1 MDDLPPHPNPA
12 TRANLEKAAAAIQT
26 ISRMKQQF
34 LHCHEFLANNTRTL
48 VELLREAETRGVLL
62 EGSLTLVDVG
72 FWLEMIDWQSKFLRL
87 VLNFT
92 KDPNRKSLRP
102 LIELYGRDRDR
113 MRTEVEILERQLKY
127 RLARFAKPNDALVAK
142 AIAKNEQRVLAV
154 YLHVRSGYR
163 GVDLARFFKVP
174 RTTAYG
180 WIDWFQSLPEG
191 LQASILA
198 FMDSQAHS
206 MATLQ
211 MPAFTPKPIAGSA
224 ASADASQTAAAQSA

>member
-1 MDDLPPHPNPA
+1 MDAPQPRDA
-12 TRANLEKAAAAIQT
+12 AAKANLEEAAKAIHELT
-26 ISRMKQQF
+26 LMKQQF
-34 LHCHEFLANNTRTL
+34 IQCHEFLAKNTRRL
-48 VELLREAETRGVLL
+48 VELLRQAESRGVLL
-62 EGSLTLVDVG
+62 EESLTLVDVG

-113 MRTEVEILERQLKY
+113 MRAEAEILERQLKH
-127 RLARFAKPNDALVAK
+127 RLATFTKPADALVRK
-142 AIAKNEQRVLAV
+142 AVCKNERRVLAV

-191 LQASILA
+191 LQAGILA

-211 MPAFTPKPIAGSA
+211 MPAFTPKPVASSS
-224 ASADASQTAAAQSA
+224 ASAIATQTAAAQSA